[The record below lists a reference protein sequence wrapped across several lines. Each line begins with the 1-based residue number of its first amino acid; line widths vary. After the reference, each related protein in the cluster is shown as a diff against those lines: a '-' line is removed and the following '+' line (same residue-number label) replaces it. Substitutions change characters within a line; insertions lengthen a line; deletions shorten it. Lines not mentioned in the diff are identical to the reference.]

1 MASSGIW
8 QPATSDETLCFAYS
22 TSGISSQ
29 TASLRYPAASSQH
42 YDLISFLATAQ
53 KLRISFSNITWQPML
68 QALGL
73 GGTAQIRQSMVNLQT
88 SIAFKRVK
96 RPPGSAL
103 DESLIFR
110 TLIAEILVLMHPS
123 MFAHPNIIT
132 FEGICWDVSLEEE
145 RVWPVLMYEK
155 SVYGDLEWFANH
167 GAGTSLSL
175 DTRLK
180 LCRDVVA
187 AVMDMHSSGMYN
199 QRPERFTLLLNND
212 SRNHSRRYKAS
223 EYPHI

>member
-1 MASSGIW
+1 MPI
-8 QPATSDETLCFAYS
+8 
-22 TSGISSQ
+22 
-29 TASLRYPAASSQH
+29 
-42 YDLISFLATAQ
+42 
-53 KLRISFSNITWQPML
+53 
-68 QALGL
+68 
-73 GGTAQIRQSMVNLQT
+73 
-88 SIAFKRVK
+88 
-96 RPPGSAL
+96 PPGSAL

-155 SVYGDLEWFANH
+155 SVYGDLEWFANY

-187 AVMDMHSSGMYN
+187 AIMDMHSSGMYN
-199 QRPERFTLLLNND
+199 QRPERFTLLLNKD

-223 EYPHI
+223 EYTYI